1 MKKLL
6 KKMKKVFIA
15 FGASIV
21 GFTSKVFGA
30 SDIFNEADKWLSS
43 NYDTEIISE
52 PMYGPPSPFENP
64 IFVFRIISA
73 IIIFIVGLVVLLN
86 KFSKKT
92 KIIIVMVLGIIFI
105 LLMFIILTLVEI
117 LNINAIT
124 Y

>member
-1 MKKLL
+1 MKNLL

-73 IIIFIVGLVVLLN
+73 LIIFLIGLGILLNKKISKKAKIIITIIFI
-86 KFSKKT
+86 
-92 KIIIVMVLGIIFI
+92 IILI
-105 LLMFIILTLVEI
+105 LLMIFIP
-117 LNINAIT
+117 NIVINFMKGT
-124 Y
+124 